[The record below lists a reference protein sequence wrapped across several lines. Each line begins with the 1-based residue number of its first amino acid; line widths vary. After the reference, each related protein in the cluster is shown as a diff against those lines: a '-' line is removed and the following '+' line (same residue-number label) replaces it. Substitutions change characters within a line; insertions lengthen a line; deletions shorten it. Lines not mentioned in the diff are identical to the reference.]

1 MKSFLKYFLTAFI
14 AMAATAYLINLYAP
28 FLFEVPKKDK
38 ELIKID
44 FQSEVTNRNIQPVT
58 NKAKNII
65 FLIGDG
71 MGSNHITSYRVM
83 TVSYTHLTL
92 PTKA

>member
-44 FQSEVTNRNIQPVT
+44 FQSEKYYLFNWRWNGFKSHYIV
-58 NKAKNII
+58 
-65 FLIGDG
+65 
-71 MGSNHITSYRVM
+71 
-83 TVSYTHLTL
+83 
-92 PTKA
+92 